1 MVHYIDK
8 SALVAEI
15 ERQKAQ
21 WRICKSSEAKY
32 RREMLD
38 DISSFIDTLEVKEVD
53 LEKELNYDD
62 YINFFNE
69 HPDYNNNDW
78 GFDEAWMF
86 ANYFFK
92 LGMAVSNKQIEE
104 KKNIDSLEEKCNT
117 IYKDITM
124 IGKDGNTI
132 NAKIEQREK
141 V

>member
-1 MVHYIDK
+1 MEQYIKK
-8 SALVAEI
+8 SDLVAEI
-15 ERQKAQ
+15 KERIETYNKGYANG
-21 WRICKSSEAKY
+21 
-32 RREMLD
+32 D
-38 DISSFIDTLEVKEVD
+38 DKRADALEVLLHDIANFEVKEVD
-53 LEKELNYDD
+53 LNKELSYED
-62 YINFFNE
+62 YKGFFE
-69 HPDYNNNDW
+69 KYPDLSDDW
-78 GFDEAWMF
+78 GFNEAWMF